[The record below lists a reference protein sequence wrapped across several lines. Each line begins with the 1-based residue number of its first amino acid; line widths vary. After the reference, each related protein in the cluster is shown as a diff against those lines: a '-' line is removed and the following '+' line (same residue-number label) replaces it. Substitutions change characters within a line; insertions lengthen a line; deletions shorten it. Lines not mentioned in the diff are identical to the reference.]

1 MELEED
7 LSAFAEMMVVHEH
20 ACTAIDPEMP
30 LDRASVIGCAVT
42 TGAGAI
48 FNACKL
54 TPGETVAV
62 VGCGGVGLNVMLWSY
77 GDRLL
82 LGILAFADALFL
94 VTRSETPKAVALTR
108 EMIAVYMAARR
119 GLLPRPAP
127 AALPPE
133 IVAEV
138 ATLRAEVADLRGEL
152 ATGVIGP
159 DVAAREIVAPL
170 RRIAH
175 LRGSTPKQRKSW
187 RSRVERLLRNRLG
200 HSRRGAT
207 WARLDR
213 KLLTVAQNSIGE
225 WLDDAIAYAR
235 KNPPGQMT
243 LPGTGRRPST
253 ERPS

>member
-1 MELEED
+1 MSHPPILETLRLHWHGEADCERFAQALAARPDLRAAELAVEAAGKRLGLERARIFQGLLRFD
-7 LSAFAEMMVVHEH
+7 GQLDAQGFHPSVGVHQIELPIFNWNPGGRARAKAEMQ
-20 ACTAIDPEMP
+20 
-30 LDRASVIGCAVT
+30 RALWRYAAV
-42 TGAGAI
+42 
-48 FNACKL
+48 
-54 TPGETVAV
+54 
-62 VGCGGVGLNVMLWSY
+62 
-77 GDRLL
+77 RQQ
-82 LGILAFADALFL
+82 
-94 VTRSETPKAVALTR
+94 
-108 EMIAVYMAARR
+108 
-119 GLLPRPAP
+119 
-127 AALPPE
+127 

>member
-1 MELEED
+1 MEVRRLRE
-7 LSAFAEMMVVHEH
+7 LSERHEK
-20 ACTAIDPEMP
+20 ARNIAPRVCRTV
-30 LDRASVIGCAVT
+30 RQ
-42 TGAGAI
+42 TGGR
-48 FNACKL
+48 
-54 TPGETVAV
+54 PGKQRFYNE
-62 VGCGGVGLNVMLWSY
+62 
-77 GDRLL
+77 
-82 LGILAFADALFL
+82 ADALFL

-243 LPGTGRRPST
+243 QIGRAHV
-253 ERPS
+253 